1 MLAITSVDFSYS
13 TQPVF
18 KNLNISID
26 QGEFAFLIGKSGSGK
41 STLLKLI
48 YMDLIPHSGTVEF
61 DIYNS
66 SLIKSYELPF
76 LRRKLGIVFQ
86 DFKLLEDRTVYANL
100 SFVLKLTGTPSK
112 QIKRKIMH
120 ALSDVGLSHKQNN
133 YPSELSGGERQRIA
147 IARAII
153 NEPLL
158 IIADEPTG
166 NLDPETAIEILDIF
180 KKINSRGTSILF
192 ATHNY
197 DLVKRMDTKIYKLED
212 ERAIKAV
219 IKKKAES
226 N

>member
-18 KNLNISID
+18 KNLNISIA

-48 YMDLIPHSGTVEF
+48 YMDLIPQSGTVEF

-66 SLIKSYELPF
+66 SLIKSNELPF

-86 DFKLLEDRTVYANL
+86 DFKLLEDRTVYDNL
-100 SFVLKLTGTPSK
+100 SFVLKLTGTPTK
-112 QIKRKIMH
+112 QVKRKIMH
-120 ALSDVGLSHKQNN
+120 SLSDVGLSHKQNN

-197 DLVKRMDTKIYKLED
+197 DLVKRIDTKIYKLED
-212 ERAIKAV
+212 GRAIKAV
-219 IKKKAES
+219 LKKKAES